1 MPHGSPSVR
10 PSAVYS
16 QLRAT
21 ISATDGRCIRP
32 VSHADLMLFEGFI
45 HPVSV
50 GGDIPQ
56 RAVDGWRWCTWEAR
70 WAGTGINHP
79 TDVRLIQQLLN
90 RFRPLPLPLIKVDG
104 KIDLHAFAACS
115 APRDH
120 RRCAKASG
128 RC

>member
-1 MPHGSPSVR
+1 MAMVHVGSTV
-10 PSAVYS
+10 
-16 QLRAT
+16 
-21 ISATDGRCIRP
+21 GR
-32 VSHADLMLFEGFI
+32 
-45 HPVSV
+45 
-50 GGDIPQ
+50 
-56 RAVDGWRWCTWEAR
+56 
-70 WAGTGINHP
+70 TGINHP